1 MDSVG
6 SSVMNRRLG
15 IGREG
20 SIGGRSAQQVEA
32 HLERLIDRLI
42 GGHIGLRAGLLGT
55 LGLKVAAERCFRSNT
70 SPNRLSPQAA
80 TVQDAQERRPSA
92 ASRNFYSGSG
102 GE

>member
-20 SIGGRSAQQVEA
+20 GIGGRSAQQVEA

-42 GGHIGLRAGLLGT
+42 GGLPPT
-55 LGLKVAAERCFRSNT
+55 DKTVAVVR
-70 SPNRLSPQAA
+70 
-80 TVQDAQERRPSA
+80 
-92 ASRNFYSGSG
+92 
-102 GE
+102 